1 MALCRFGIGVLAGFL
16 LLSLRLSAQ
25 GPTQKTLPDPNVSR
39 LANGREVYD
48 RALGVRQVYLPILY
62 PSSHAANL
70 YQLRDGDILCVW
82 FSGTWEGN
90 SGVGIVMSRLPKGS
104 DRWGP
109 TKLIDRKEG
118 VSYQNPVLFQE
129 PDGTLDLYHT
139 EQGAGAGEANAK
151 VLHLA
156 SKDDGKTWSSPE
168 VLFDKPGS
176 FVRHPMVVMPN
187 GVWIL
192 PMDIVNSEGIGKGA
206 ENNYSI
212 TQVSA
217 DHGKTWKECFMA
229 GSKGKVQPTV
239 VHVGPQELLAFLRSR
254 ASDFIYR
261 STSSDGC
268 TWTPATPTTLPNNNA
283 SVQLFRLQDGHLVLA
298 FDNSNTVR
306 KPLAVALSE
315 DGGATWPWVRNIEQ
329 GRPGYGS
336 EEQKPKAPGR
346 EEYSYPSIMQ
356 SREGTI
362 YVAFTYR
369 RQTIKVVSFG
379 EDWIRQGGKQII
391 PK

>member
-1 MALCRFGIGVLAGFL
+1 MTGCRRRTVVLAGFL
-16 LLSLRLSAQ
+16 LLSLRMPAQ
-25 GPTQKTLPDPNVSR
+25 APTQKALLDPQVAK
-39 LANGREVYD
+39 LADGRMQYNP
-48 RALGVRQVYLPILY
+48 ALGVREAYLPILY

-104 DRWGP
+104 ERWGP
-109 TKLIDRKEG
+109 ATLIDRKEG
-118 VSYQNPVLFQE
+118 VSYQNPVLFQQ

-139 EQGAGAGEANAK
+139 EQDAGAGEANAK

-192 PMDIVNSEGIGKGA
+192 PMDIVNSKGIGEGA

-212 TQVSA
+212 TEVSA
-217 DHGKTWKECFMA
+217 DHGRTWKDCFMA

-239 VHVGPQELLAFLRSR
+239 VHLRPDELLAFLRSR

-268 TWTPATPTTLPNNNA
+268 TLDTGNP
-283 SVQLFRLQDGHLVLA
+283 HYLA
-298 FDNSNTVR
+298 QQQRVGS
-306 KPLAVALSE
+306 AVS
-315 DGGATWPWVRNIEQ
+315 P
-329 GRPGYGS
+329 
-336 EEQKPKAPGR
+336 PGR
-346 EEYSYPSIMQ
+346 SP
-356 SREGTI
+356 G
-362 YVAFTYR
+362 A
-369 RQTIKVVSFG
+369 G
-379 EDWIRQGGKQII
+379 L
-391 PK
+391 

>member
-1 MALCRFGIGVLAGFL
+1 MAQGRLGTGALAGFL
-16 LLSLRLSAQ
+16 LLSLQMSAQ
-25 GPTQKTLPDPNVSR
+25 APTQKTLPDPHIAT
-39 LANGREVYD
+39 LADGREVYN
-48 RALGVRQVYLPILY
+48 RALGVREAYLPILY
-62 PSSHAANL
+62 PSSHASNL
-70 YQLRDGDILCVW
+70 YQLRNGDILCVW

-104 DRWGP
+104 ERWRP
-109 TKLIDRKEG
+109 TTLIDRKEG

-151 VLHLA
+151 VLHLM

-168 VLFDKPGS
+168 VLFDKPGA